1 MWLNGFW
8 NSSETV
14 SETDVIL
21 ETIQSNPIESNR
33 IESIALEKDKTELL
47 TLLLFLMER

>member
-14 SETDVIL
+14 SETDVVL
-21 ETIQSNPIESNR
+21 ETIQSNP